1 MTHKRKSLCLFCTL
15 IRVQIGN
22 CVILG
27 KVGLSH
33 SSNTSMTANK
43 LQTPE
48 SSVTLNSTDLPKA
61 FPRFV
66 DYL

>member
-1 MTHKRKSLCLFCTL
+1 MSFLGYTLFTHEIVGSQNIMTHKRKSLCLFCNL

-33 SSNTSMTANK
+33 TSMTANK
-43 LQTPE
+43 LQTP
-48 SSVTLNSTDLPKA
+48 LL
-61 FPRFV
+61 
-66 DYL
+66 L